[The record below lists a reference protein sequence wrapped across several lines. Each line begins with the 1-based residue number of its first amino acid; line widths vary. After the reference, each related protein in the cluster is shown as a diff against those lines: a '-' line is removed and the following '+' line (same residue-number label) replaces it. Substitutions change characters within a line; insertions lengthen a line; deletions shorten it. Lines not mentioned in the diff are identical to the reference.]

1 MSTTYTATDPDT
13 GAEIELEYIERE
25 KDPERW
31 KWRAIS
37 IVVVVTFLAIWELLP
52 RLDLVSSIILP
63 PVSEVWAGLIELVTG
78 ETFFRHLQVTVIEML
93 FGFVIGTFVGFA
105 IGVAL
110 GVWTPVKKS
119 VYPLVVA
126 FQSLPKIVLAPLLI
140 TWFGYGIESK
150 IAMAVVIAF
159 FPVLINTMVGLESV
173 PEEDRQLMRS
183 LRASRSQ
190 TFRKLSLP
198 HAAPFIMAG
207 IKTGLT
213 FAVIG
218 AIVGE
223 FVGSSEGLGYLLHA
237 YSFQLRID
245 KVFAV
250 IVVLSGIGAL
260 LYFAID
266 WLERRLIYW
275 RDDTRLV

>member
-1 MSTTYTATDPDT
+1 MSTYAVTDPDT
-13 GAEIELEYIERE
+13 ELDPGSFRTE

-37 IVVVVTFLAIWELLP
+37 LLVVFVFLAIWELLP
-52 RLDLVSSIILP
+52 RLGLISTIILP
-63 PVSEVWAGLIELVTG
+63 PVTEVWTGLLELLTQDTFPEHVWVT
-78 ETFFRHLQVTVIEML
+78 LSEML
-93 FGFVIGTFVGFA
+93 LGFVLGTLVGFA
-105 IGVAL
+105 SGVAL
-110 GVWTPVKKS
+110 GVWRSVKKS

-150 IAMAVVIAF
+150 VAMAVAIAF
-159 FPVLINTMVGLESV
+159 FPVLINTMVGLETV
-173 PEEDRQLMRS
+173 PDDSRQLMRS
-183 LRASRSQ
+183 LRASRGQ
-190 TFRKLSLP
+190 VFRKLSLP
-198 HAAPFIMAG
+198 HAAPLIMAG

-223 FVGSSEGLGYLLHA
+223 FVGASKGLGYLLHQ

-250 IVVLSGIGAL
+250 IVVLSAIGAI

-266 WLERRLIYW
+266 WLERRVVYW
-275 RDDTRLV
+275 QSDSTLV

>member
-1 MSTTYTATDPDT
+1 MSTYTVTDPDT
-13 GAEIELEYIERE
+13 GAEVELDVIKKE

-37 IVVVVTFLAIWELLP
+37 VAVVVGFLVIWESLP
-52 RLDLVSSIILP
+52 RLGLISPIILP
-63 PVSEVWAGLIELVTG
+63 PVTDVWAGLVELVVQ
-78 ETFFRHLQVTVIEML
+78 ETFFRHLRVTVVEML
-93 FGFVIGTFVGFA
+93 IGFVIGTFVGFA

-110 GVWTPVKKS
+110 GVWESVKKS

-159 FPVLINTMVGLESV
+159 FPVLINTLVGLESV
-173 PEEDRQLMRS
+173 PDEARQLMRS
-183 LRASRSQ
+183 LRASRQ
-190 TFRKLSLP
+190 QIFRKLSLP

-250 IVVLSGIGAL
+250 IVILSGIGAI

-275 RDDTRLV
+275 RSDSSRV

>member
-1 MSTTYTATDPDT
+1 MSTYTATDPET
-13 GAEIELEYIERE
+13 GAEVELEVVHRE

-37 IVVVVTFLAIWELLP
+37 LGVVIAFLVLWELLP
-52 RLDLVSSIILP
+52 RLGLVSTIILP
-63 PVSEVWAGLIELVTG
+63 PVTAVWSGLVELIG
-78 ETFFRHLQVTVIEML
+78 QETFPGHLRVTLVEML
-93 FGFVIGTFVGFA
+93 VGFLLGTLVGFA
-105 IGVAL
+105 MGVAL
-110 GVWTPVKKS
+110 GVWESVKKS

-159 FPVLINTMVGLESV
+159 FPVLINTMVGLETV
-173 PEEDRQLMRS
+173 PDEARQLMRS
-183 LRASRSQ
+183 LRASRGQ
-190 TFRKLSLP
+190 VFRKLSLP

-237 YSFQLRID
+237 YGFQLRID

-250 IVVLSGIGAL
+250 IVVLSLIGAI

-275 RDDTRLV
+275 RSDSSLV

>member
-1 MSTTYTATDPDT
+1 MSTYTATDPDT
-13 GAEIELEYIERE
+13 GAEVELDLIKRE

-37 IVVVVTFLAIWELLP
+37 IVVVITFLLMWEALP
-52 RLDLVSSIILP
+52 RLGLVSEIILP
-63 PVSEVWAGLIELVTG
+63 PASAVWSGLVELVTG
-78 ETFFRHLQVTVIEML
+78 ETFFKHLQVTVVEML
-93 FGFVIGTFVGFA
+93 LGFVIGTLVGFA

-110 GVWTPVKKS
+110 GVWESVKKS

-150 IAMAVVIAF
+150 VAMAVVIAF

-173 PEEDRQLMRS
+173 PDEDRQLMRS
-183 LRASRSQ
+183 LRASRGQ

-250 IVVLSGIGAL
+250 IVILSAIGAI

-266 WLERRLIYW
+266 WLERRMIFW
-275 RDDTRLV
+275 RDDASLV

>member
-1 MSTTYTATDPDT
+1 MSTYTVTDPTT
-13 GAEIELEYIERE
+13 GAEVELDVITKD

-37 IVVVVTFLAIWELLP
+37 LAVVVAFLAIWESLP
-52 RLDLVSSIILP
+52 RLGLVSQIILP
-63 PVSEVWAGLIELVTG
+63 PVTDVWAGLVELVQQ
-78 ETFFRHLQVTVIEML
+78 ETFPGHLQVTVIEML
-93 FGFVIGTFVGFA
+93 VGFIIGTFVGFA

-110 GVWTPVKKS
+110 GVWESVKKS
-119 VYPLVVA
+119 VYPLVVS

-173 PEEDRQLMRS
+173 PDEARQLMRS
-183 LRASRSQ
+183 LRASRGQ
-190 TFRKLSLP
+190 IFRKLSLP

-223 FVGSSEGLGYLLHA
+223 FVGSSKGLGYLLHA

-250 IVVLSGIGAL
+250 IVILSALGAI

-266 WLERRLIYW
+266 WLERRMIYW
-275 RDDTRLV
+275 HSDGTSV

>member
-1 MSTTYTATDPDT
+1 MSTYTVTDPST
-13 GAEIELEYIERE
+13 GAEVELDAYTKE

-31 KWRAIS
+31 KWRSIS
-37 IVVVVTFLAIWELLP
+37 LAVVVAFLAIWELLP
-52 RLDLVSSIILP
+52 RLGLVSQIILP
-63 PVSEVWAGLIELVTG
+63 PVTEVWLGLVELVQQD
-78 ETFFRHLQVTVIEML
+78 TFPGHLQVTLVEML
-93 FGFVIGTFVGFA
+93 LGFLIGTLVGFS

-110 GVWTPVKKS
+110 GVWESVKKS
-119 VYPLVVA
+119 VYPLVVS

-140 TWFGYGIESK
+140 TWFGYGMESK

-173 PEEDRQLMRS
+173 PDESRQLMRS
-183 LRASRSQ
+183 LRASRGQ
-190 TFRKLSLP
+190 IFRKLSLP
-198 HAAPFIMAG
+198 HASPFIMAG

-223 FVGSSEGLGYLLHA
+223 FVGSSKGLGYLLHA

-250 IVVLSGIGAL
+250 IVVLSAIGAI

-266 WLERRLIYW
+266 WLERRMIYW
-275 RDDTRLV
+275 RSDSTIT

>member
-1 MSTTYTATDPDT
+1 MTYTATDPET
-13 GAEIELEYIERE
+13 GAEVELDAITRE

-37 IVVVVTFLAIWELLP
+37 LLVVMVFLVIWELLP
-52 RLDLVSSIILP
+52 RLGLVSQIILP
-63 PVSEVWAGLIELVTG
+63 PVTQVWAGLVELVG
-78 ETFFRHLQVTVIEML
+78 QDTFPGHLRVTLVEML
-93 FGFVIGTFVGFA
+93 LGFVIGTLVGLA
-105 IGVAL
+105 IGIAL
-110 GVWTPVKKS
+110 GVWESVKKS

-159 FPVLINTMVGLESV
+159 FPVLINTMVGLETV
-173 PEEDRQLMRS
+173 PDEARQLMRS
-183 LRASRSQ
+183 LRASRGQ
-190 TFRKLSLP
+190 VFRKLSLP

-237 YSFQLRID
+237 YGFQLRID

-266 WLERRLIYW
+266 WLERRMIYW
-275 RDDTRLV
+275 RSDSTLV

>member
-1 MSTTYTATDPDT
+1 MSTYTVTEPD
-13 GAEIELEYIERE
+13 AASEVEIDVRRE

-37 IVVVVTFLAIWELLP
+37 VAVVLVFLGIWELLP
-52 RLDLVSSIILP
+52 RLGLVSTIILP
-63 PVSEVWAGLIELVTG
+63 PVTEVWSGLAELVTQA
-78 ETFFRHLQVTVIEML
+78 TFPRHLRVTIVEMM
-93 FGFVIGTFVGFA
+93 FGFGIGTLLGFA

-110 GVWTPVKKS
+110 GVWEAVKKS

-159 FPVLINTMVGLESV
+159 FPVLINTMVGLETV
-173 PEEDRQLMRS
+173 PDEARQLMRS
-183 LRASRSQ
+183 LKASRGQ
-190 TFRKLSLP
+190 VFRKLSLP

-250 IVVLSGIGAL
+250 IVVLSLIGAI
-260 LYFAID
+260 LYFTID
-266 WLERRLIYW
+266 WLERRMIYW
-275 RDDTRLV
+275 RNTSSLV

>member
-1 MSTTYTATDPDT
+1 MSTYTATDPDT
-13 GAEIELEYIERE
+13 GTEVEFDAFKKE

-37 IVVVVTFLAIWELLP
+37 IVVVLTFLAIWELLP
-52 RLDLVSSIILP
+52 QLGLVSTIILP
-63 PVSEVWAGLIELVTG
+63 PVTEVWAGLIELVG
-78 ETFFRHLQVTVIEML
+78 QETFMRHLRVTLVEML
-93 FGFVIGTFVGFA
+93 VGFIIGTLVGFS

-110 GVWTPVKKS
+110 GVWDSVKKS

-159 FPVLINTMVGLESV
+159 FPVLINTMVGLETV
-173 PEEDRQLMRS
+173 PEEARQLMLS
-183 LRASRSQ
+183 LKASRSQ
-190 TFRKLSLP
+190 VFRKLSLL

-207 IKTGLT
+207 VKAALT
-213 FAVIG
+213 YAVIG

-237 YSFQLRID
+237 YGFQLRID

-250 IVVLSGIGAL
+250 IVVLSVIGAVF
-260 LYFAID
+260 YFAID
-266 WLERRLIYW
+266 WLERRLIFW
-275 RDDTRLV
+275 RNTNSLA

>member
-1 MSTTYTATDPDT
+1 MSTYTVTDQDT
-13 GAEIELEYIERE
+13 GAEVEFDDQFDPR
-25 KDPERW
+25 DPERW

-37 IVVVVTFLAIWELLP
+37 VIVVLTFLSIWELLP
-52 RLDLVSSIILP
+52 RLGLVSTIILP
-63 PVSEVWAGLIELVTG
+63 PVTEVWAGLTELLTQD
-78 ETFFRHLQVTVIEML
+78 TFPRHLRVTLVEML
-93 FGFVIGTFVGFA
+93 VGFLIGTFIGFA

-110 GVWTPVKKS
+110 GVWESVKKS

-159 FPVLINTMVGLESV
+159 FPVLINTMVGLETV
-173 PEEDRQLMRS
+173 PDDARQLMRS
-183 LRASRSQ
+183 LKASRGQ
-190 TFRKLSLP
+190 VFRKLSLP

-237 YSFQLRID
+237 YGFQLRID

-250 IVVLSGIGAL
+250 IVVLSALGAI

-266 WLERRLIYW
+266 WLERRMIYW
-275 RDDTRLV
+275 RTDSSLV

>member
-1 MSTTYTATDPDT
+1 LSTYTVTDPDT
-13 GAEIELEYIERE
+13 GSEVDLARVRKE

-37 IVVVVTFLAIWELLP
+37 IVVVLTFLAIWELLP
-52 RLDLVSSIILP
+52 RLGLVAPIILP
-63 PVSEVWAGLIELVTG
+63 PASAVWAGLLELVVQ
-78 ETFFRHLQVTVIEML
+78 ETFMGHLRVTLVEMVV
-93 FGFVIGTFVGFA
+93 GFVIGTIVGFS
-105 IGVAL
+105 IGVGL
-110 GVWTPVKKS
+110 GVWESVKKS

-159 FPVLINTMVGLESV
+159 FPVLINTMVGLETV
-173 PEEDRQLMRS
+173 PDEARQLMRS
-183 LRASRSQ
+183 MRASRSQ
-190 TFRKLSLP
+190 VFRKLSLP

-250 IVVLSGIGAL
+250 IVILSAIGAI

-266 WLERRLIYW
+266 WLERRLVYW
-275 RDDTRLV
+275 RNDSGLA

>member
-1 MSTTYTATDPDT
+1 MTTVTVEVDVPRR
-13 GAEIELEYIERE
+13 ER
-25 KDPERW
+25 DPERW
-31 KWRAIS
+31 KWRVIS
-37 IVVVVTFLAIWELLP
+37 FVVALVFLGLWELLP
-52 RLDLVSSIILP
+52 RLGLVSEIILP
-63 PVSEVWAGLIELVTG
+63 PVSAVATGLVELVTQK
-78 ETFFRHLQVTVIEML
+78 TFPIHLRVTLLEMMVGFIL
-93 FGFVIGTFVGFA
+93 GTLVGFVVG
-105 IGVAL
+105 VVL
-110 GVWTPVKKS
+110 GVWTSVKKS

-150 IAMAVVIAF
+150 VAMAVVIAF

-173 PEEDRQLMRS
+173 PEDARQLMLS

-190 TFRKLSLP
+190 VFRKLSLP

-207 IKTGLT
+207 VKTGLT

-223 FVGSSEGLGYLLHA
+223 FVGASEGLGYLLHA

-250 IVVLSGIGAL
+250 IVVLSAIGSL
-260 LYFAID
+260 LYFIID
-266 WLERRLIYW
+266 WIERRVIFW
-275 RDDTRLV
+275 HN

>member
-1 MSTTYTATDPDT
+1 MSTYTVTDQDT
-13 GAEIELEYIERE
+13 GAEVELDVYTRD

-31 KWRAIS
+31 KWRAIA
-37 IVVVVTFLAIWELLP
+37 IVVVLTFLLIWELLP
-52 RLDLVSSIILP
+52 RLGLVSTIILP
-63 PVSEVWAGLIELVTG
+63 PVTEVWAGLMELLG
-78 ETFFRHLQVTVIEML
+78 QETFPNHLRVTLIDML
-93 FGFVIGTFVGFA
+93 FGFVIGTLIGFA
-105 IGVAL
+105 SGVAL
-110 GVWTPVKKS
+110 GVWESVKKS

-150 IAMAVVIAF
+150 IAMAVVISF
-159 FPVLINTMVGLESV
+159 FPVLINTMVGLETV
-173 PEEDRQLMRS
+173 PDEARQLMRS
-183 LRASRSQ
+183 LRASKGQ
-190 TFRKLSLP
+190 VFRKLSLP
-198 HAAPFIMAG
+198 HAAPLIMAG

-237 YSFQLRID
+237 YGFQLRID

-250 IVVLSGIGAL
+250 IVVLSLIGAL

-266 WLERRLIYW
+266 WLEKRLIYW
-275 RDDTRLV
+275 RSDTTLV

>member
-1 MSTTYTATDPDT
+1 MSTHTVTDPTT
-13 GAEIELEYIERE
+13 GADLNLDSITRE

-37 IVVVVTFLAIWELLP
+37 LAVVVVFLGIWELLP
-52 RLDLVSSIILP
+52 RLGLVSTIILP
-63 PVSEVWAGLIELVTG
+63 PVTDVWAGLVELVQQD
-78 ETFFRHLQVTVIEML
+78 TFPGHLRITVVEML
-93 FGFVIGTFVGFA
+93 VGFILGTVVGLA
-105 IGVAL
+105 IGIAL
-110 GVWTPVKKS
+110 GVWESVKKS
-119 VYPLVVA
+119 VYPLVVS

-173 PEEDRQLMRS
+173 PDEARQLMRS

-190 TFRKLSLP
+190 IFRKLSFP

-207 IKTGLT
+207 VKTGLT

-237 YSFQLRID
+237 YGFQLRID

-250 IVVLSGIGAL
+250 IVVLSAIGAI

-266 WLERRLIYW
+266 WLERRMIYW
-275 RDDTRLV
+275 RSDSTLV

>member
-1 MSTTYTATDPDT
+1 MSTYTVTDPST
-13 GAEIELEYIERE
+13 GAEVELDVITKER
-25 KDPERW
+25 DPERW

-37 IVVVVTFLAIWELLP
+37 LTVVVAFLVIWELLP
-52 RLDLVSSIILP
+52 RLGLVSQIILP
-63 PVSEVWAGLIELVTG
+63 PVTDVWAGLVELVQQD
-78 ETFFRHLQVTVIEML
+78 TFPGHLQVTLVEMVL
-93 FGFVIGTFVGFA
+93 GFLIGTFVGFA

-110 GVWTPVKKS
+110 GVWESVKKS
-119 VYPLVVA
+119 VYPLVVS

-173 PEEDRQLMRS
+173 PDEARQLMRS
-183 LRASRSQ
+183 LRSSRGQ
-190 TFRKLSLP
+190 VFRKLSLP

-250 IVVLSGIGAL
+250 IVILSAIGAI

-266 WLERRLIYW
+266 WLERRMIYW
-275 RDDTRLV
+275 RSDSTIT

>member
-1 MSTTYTATDPDT
+1 MSTYTITDPTTAD
-13 GAEIELEYIERE
+13 ELDAITKE

-31 KWRAIS
+31 KWRAIALA
-37 IVVVVTFLAIWELLP
+37 VTVTFLLIWEALP
-52 RLDLVSSIILP
+52 RFGLVSPIILP
-63 PVSEVWAGLIELVTG
+63 PVTDVWAGLVELLGQDTFPGHLKVT
-78 ETFFRHLQVTVIEML
+78 LIEMIL
-93 FGFVIGTFVGFA
+93 GFVIGTLVGFA
-105 IGVAL
+105 MGVAL
-110 GVWTPVKKS
+110 GVWESVKKS

-173 PEEDRQLMRS
+173 PEEARQLMRS
-183 LRASRSQ
+183 LKASRRQ
-190 TFRKLSLP
+190 VFTKVSLP
-198 HAAPFIMAG
+198 YAAPFVMAG

-237 YSFQLRID
+237 YGFQLRID

-250 IVVLSGIGAL
+250 IVVLSGIGAI

-266 WLERRLIYW
+266 WLESRLIYW
-275 RDDTRLV
+275 RDDSKLV

>member
-1 MSTTYTATDPDT
+1 MSTYTVTDPDT
-13 GAEIELEYIERE
+13 GSEVDLARITRE

-52 RLDLVSSIILP
+52 RLGLVAPIILP
-63 PVSEVWAGLIELVTG
+63 PVSAVWAGLLELVAQ
-78 ETFFRHLQVTVIEML
+78 ETFPRHLRVTLVEML
-93 FGFVIGTFVGFA
+93 VGFVIGTLIGFS
-105 IGVAL
+105 IGVGL
-110 GVWTPVKKS
+110 GVWESVKKS

-159 FPVLINTMVGLESV
+159 FPVLINTMVGLETV
-173 PEEDRQLMRS
+173 PDEARQLMRS
-183 LRASRSQ
+183 MRASRSQ
-190 TFRKLSLP
+190 VFRKLSLP

-250 IVVLSGIGAL
+250 IVILSAIGAI

-266 WLERRLIYW
+266 WLERRLVYW
-275 RDDTRLV
+275 RSDSSLA

>member
-1 MSTTYTATDPDT
+1 MSTYTVTDQDT
-13 GAEIELEYIERE
+13 GAEVELDRVGKD

-37 IVVVVTFLAIWELLP
+37 LVVVLAFLAIWEFLP
-52 RLDLVSSIILP
+52 RLGLVSSIILP
-63 PVSEVWAGLIELVTG
+63 PVTEVWAGLVELVAQ
-78 ETFFRHLQVTVIEML
+78 ETFMGHLRVTLVEML
-93 FGFVIGTFVGFA
+93 VGFIIGTLIGFA
-105 IGVAL
+105 AGVAL
-110 GVWTPVKKS
+110 GVWESVKKS

-150 IAMAVVIAF
+150 IAMAVVISF
-159 FPVLINTMVGLESV
+159 FPVLINTMVGLETV
-173 PEEDRQLMRS
+173 PDEARQLMRS

-190 TFRKLSLP
+190 IFRKLSLP

-250 IVVLSGIGAL
+250 IVILSGIGAL
-260 LYFAID
+260 LYFLID

-275 RDDTRLV
+275 RSDSSLV

>member
-1 MSTTYTATDPDT
+1 MSTYIATDKDT
-13 GAEIELEYIERE
+13 GAEVELEMLRPG

-31 KWRAIS
+31 KWRSIS
-37 IVVVVTFLAIWELLP
+37 VAVVIVFLAIWESLP
-52 RLDLVSSIILP
+52 RLGVVSPIILP
-63 PVSEVWAGLIELVTG
+63 PVTEVWAGLVELLGQDTFPRHVRVT
-78 ETFFRHLQVTVIEML
+78 LVEMGV
-93 FGFVIGTFVGFA
+93 GFVIGTFVGFA
-105 IGVAL
+105 IGVGL
-110 GVWTPVKKS
+110 GVWESVKKS

-150 IAMAVVIAF
+150 IAMAVVISF
-159 FPVLINTMVGLESV
+159 FPVLINTMVGLETV
-173 PEEDRQLMRS
+173 PDEARQLMRS
-183 LRASRSQ
+183 LRASTGQ
-190 TFRKLSLP
+190 IFRKLSLP
-198 HAAPFIMAG
+198 HASPFIMAG

-237 YSFQLRID
+237 YGFQLRID

-250 IVVLSGIGAL
+250 IVVLSAIGAI

-266 WLERRLIYW
+266 WLERRLIFW
-275 RDDTRLV
+275 RSDSTLV

>member
-1 MSTTYTATDPDT
+1 VSTYTVTDQATGSDV
-13 GAEIELEYIERE
+13 EIDVKRE

-37 IVVVVTFLAIWELLP
+37 SVVVLVFLGVWELLP
-52 RLDLVSSIILP
+52 RLGLVSTIILP
-63 PVSEVWAGLIELVTG
+63 PVTEVWSGLVELVG
-78 ETFFRHLQVTVIEML
+78 QETFPRHLRVTLVEML
-93 FGFVIGTFVGFA
+93 FGFAIGTIVGFSV
-105 IGVAL
+105 GVAL
-110 GVWTPVKKS
+110 GVWEAVKKS

-159 FPVLINTMVGLESV
+159 FPVLINTMVGLETV
-173 PEEDRQLMRS
+173 PDEARQLMRS
-183 LRASRSQ
+183 LKASRGQ
-190 TFRKLSLP
+190 VFRKLSLP
-198 HAAPFIMAG
+198 HAAPFVMAG

-250 IVVLSGIGAL
+250 IVVLSLVGAI
-260 LYFAID
+260 LYFSID
-266 WLERRLIYW
+266 WLERRMIYW
-275 RDDTRLV
+275 RSTSSLV

>member
-1 MSTTYTATDPDT
+1 MSTYTVTDPTT
-13 GAEIELEYIERE
+13 GAEVELDVTTKE

-37 IVVVVTFLAIWELLP
+37 LTVVVAFLVIWELLP
-52 RLDLVSSIILP
+52 RLGLVSQIILP
-63 PVSEVWAGLIELVTG
+63 PVTDVWAGLVELVQQD
-78 ETFFRHLQVTVIEML
+78 TFPGHLQVTLVEML
-93 FGFVIGTFVGFA
+93 LGFLIGTFVGFA

-110 GVWTPVKKS
+110 GVWESVKKS
-119 VYPLVVA
+119 VYPLVVS

-173 PEEDRQLMRS
+173 PDEARQLMRS
-183 LRASRSQ
+183 LRSSRGQ
-190 TFRKLSLP
+190 VFRKLSLP

-250 IVVLSGIGAL
+250 IVILSAVGAI

-266 WLERRLIYW
+266 WLERRMIYW
-275 RDDTRLV
+275 RSDNSAI

>member
-1 MSTTYTATDPDT
+1 MSTYTVTDPNS
-13 GAEIELEYIERE
+13 GAEVELDVIKRE

-52 RLDLVSSIILP
+52 RLDLVSDIILP
-63 PVSEVWAGLIELVTG
+63 PVSEVWLGLVELVG
-78 ETFFRHLQVTVIEML
+78 QASFFRHLQVTVVEML
-93 FGFVIGTFVGFA
+93 VGFVIGTLVGFA

-110 GVWTPVKKS
+110 GVWEPVKKS

-173 PEEDRQLMRS
+173 PDEDRQLMRS
-183 LRASRSQ
+183 LRATRSQ

-250 IVVLSGIGAL
+250 IVILSAIGAI

-266 WLERRLIYW
+266 WLERRMIYW
-275 RDDTRLV
+275 RDDNSLI

>member
-1 MSTTYTATDPDT
+1 MTTYTVTDEDT
-13 GAEIELEYIERE
+13 GAEVELEAFLEE

-37 IVVVVTFLAIWELLP
+37 ALVALAFLAIWELLP
-52 RLDLVSSIILP
+52 RLGLVSTIILP
-63 PVSEVWAGLIELVTG
+63 PVTEVWAGLAELVTQD
-78 ETFFRHLQVTVIEML
+78 TFPNHLRVTLLEMVL
-93 FGFVIGTFVGFA
+93 GFLIGTLVGLA
-105 IGVAL
+105 MGVAL
-110 GVWTPVKKS
+110 GVWESVKKS

-140 TWFGYGIESK
+140 TWFGYEIESK

-173 PEEDRQLMRS
+173 PDEARQLMRS
-183 LRASRSQ
+183 LKSSRAQ
-190 TFRKLSLP
+190 VFRKLSLP

-237 YSFQLRID
+237 YGFQLRID

-250 IVVLSGIGAL
+250 IVVLSAIGAI

-266 WLERRLIYW
+266 WLEKRMIYW
-275 RDDTRLV
+275 RSDSTLV

>member
-1 MSTTYTATDPDT
+1 MTTYAEPDT
-13 GAEIELEYIERE
+13 VTDVNLDITKE

-31 KWRAIS
+31 KWRGIS
-37 IVVVVTFLAIWELLP
+37 ILVVLAFLALWEALP
-52 RLDLVSSIILP
+52 RLGLVSTIILP
-63 PVSEVWAGLIELVTG
+63 PVSEVWVGLVELVG
-78 ETFFRHLQVTVIEML
+78 GGSFFRHLQVTLIEML
-93 FGFVIGTFVGFA
+93 LGFFIGTFVGFA

-110 GVWTPVKKS
+110 GVWEPVKKS

-173 PEEDRQLMRS
+173 PDENRQLMRS
-183 LRASRSQ
+183 LKASRAQ

-250 IVVLSGIGAL
+250 IVVLSTVGAV

-266 WLERRLIYW
+266 WLENRLIFW
-275 RDDTRLV
+275 REDNRLI